1 MSSQPSA
8 SITSPDH
15 QLPPTTDPPPRK
27 RRHRWVWV
35 AVLLAFGLLFYWA
48 FSHSQKSQQ
57 AAMGG
62 GGGRRGMMAG
72 VAVPVVPATA
82 KTGSLGVYLEAIGT
96 VTPVYTASMTAQ
108 VTGVITAV
116 HYREGQIV
124 KKGDPL
130 IDIDARSYEAQL
142 AQAQGA

>member
-8 SITSPDH
+8 SIAAPDH

-27 RRHRWVWV
+27 RRHRWIWV
-35 AVLLAFGLLFYWA
+35 VVLLAFGLLFYWG

-57 AAMGG
+57 AALGG
-62 GGGRRGMMAG
+62 GGHRGAIPG

-96 VTPVYTASMTAQ
+96 VTPVYLDS
-108 VTGVITAV
+108 IT
-116 HYREGQIV
+116 
-124 KKGDPL
+124 
-130 IDIDARSYEAQL
+130 
-142 AQAQGA
+142 